1 MWLIKVT
8 KYVGMGLLV
17 QSLYALSCFHTA
29 CLYPLH
35 ILSCMNSCRL
45 HGDCTVTV
53 KATVVHMWSTKMGNL
68 EIVKESVD
76 SLCIDGA
83 DMPTVM
89 YSLNK
94 PSTLINACMLN
105 LSGHLNI
112 LL

>member
-1 MWLIKVT
+1 
-8 KYVGMGLLV
+8 
-17 QSLYALSCFHTA
+17 
-29 CLYPLH
+29 
-35 ILSCMNSCRL
+35 
-45 HGDCTVTV
+45 
-53 KATVVHMWSTKMGNL
+53 MGNL